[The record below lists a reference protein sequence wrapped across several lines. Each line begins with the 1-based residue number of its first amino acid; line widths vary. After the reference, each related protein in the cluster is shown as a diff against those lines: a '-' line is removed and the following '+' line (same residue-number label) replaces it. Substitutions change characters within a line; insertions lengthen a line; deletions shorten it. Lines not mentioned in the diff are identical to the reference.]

1 MKLFLFFSHSLTDE
15 QTKDLYETFGD
26 IEIVNLPEKLQFKL
40 SNVPPEIENLGEYVR
55 DFEKYLLDNSTSGD
69 LVLIQG
75 EFGIVYRLVEFS
87 KSISLVPIYATTKR
101 ITKEIIK
108 DGKVVKTSE
117 FKHIRFRKY

>member
-15 QTKDLYETFGD
+15 QTKDLYETFGNV
-26 IEIVNLPEKLQFKL
+26 EIISLPEELQFKL
-40 SNVPPEIENLGEYVR
+40 SNVPAEIEDLGEYVR

-75 EFGIVYRLVEFS
+75 EFGIVYKLVEFS

-101 ITKEIIK
+101 ITKEIVK
-108 DGKVVKTSE
+108 DGKIVKISE